1 DYRGLV
7 LRSPWMVVTL
17 SVFLLSLLGIPPLA
31 GFVAKFQIFS
41 ALFNAGQDY
50 TRSGQAGLGYTM
62 YALLVIGGLNTV
74 LSVFY
79 YLKVMKVM
87 IIDRSVED
95 VEGRPAVPLAEPV
108 GVRAYALLLAV
119 LLVVAGVL
127 WDPLATAGDK
137 GAGRF
142 HRAVKPA

>member
-1 DYRGLV
+1 
-7 LRSPWMVVTL
+7 
-17 SVFLLSLLGIPPLA
+17 
-31 GFVAKFQIFS
+31 
-41 ALFNAGQDY
+41 
-50 TRSGQAGLGYTM
+50 M

-79 YLKVMKVM
+79 YVKVMKVM
-87 IIDRSVED
+87 ILDRSVED

-127 WDPLATAGDK
+127 WDPLVTASDK

-142 HRAVKPA
+142 HRAVKPAAAQVAEKAEAHRD